1 MFPMLLLPRTPTAA
15 LPRSCHRKVDPHRTA
30 IQLSRCREKPFTTLL
45 PQEKDKTKPG
55 SQFFQTA
62 PVSGRHGGHVSRQ
75 VLHQEKVLRLAGVCI
90 SHYLP
95 LAPRVLVVL
104 HREVAK
110 RQFALLPHGSFTP
123 TVVLTEPPPLLDPVS
138 RAVAGREYH
147 YHPDCHGHTGSNPVL
162 EQVISLASRG
172 RVVAYQTP

>member
-1 MFPMLLLPRTPTAA
+1 MT
-15 LPRSCHRKVDPHRTA
+15 
-30 IQLSRCREKPFTTLL
+30 
-45 PQEKDKTKPG
+45 
-55 SQFFQTA
+55 
-62 PVSGRHGGHVSRQ
+62 
-75 VLHQEKVLRLAGVCI
+75 
-90 SHYLP
+90 HYLP

-123 TVVLTEPPPLLDPVS
+123 AVVLTEPPPLLDPVS

-162 EQVISLASRG
+162 EQVFSLTSLG
-172 RVVAYQTP
+172 RVVAYQTRWLALSRIVRTDVLSECVFSCQGASLQARFSVIGYRQRKQRNSVVAIKV